1 MVRRPSPSLLRPA
14 VLLAL
19 AVLVAPA
26 LLAAATHNFGHRL
39 AVTGRVVDAEGF
51 PVAGAGMTIE
61 LQGLDLGSPES
72 TACRSNPCPTR
83 TAASGDYRVF
93 WHAHGQGRGASGTV
107 VVTVGNTTESVPYDV
122 ALRWAAV
129 HVRLDE
135 VREDQRDPD
144 TVAAWNRTYT
154 VAGRLWQEKG
164 GLPDRQTTWV
174 DGNTLNRV
182 AVNVTLVLPDGSEV
196 SDRVT
201 TNNYGDFR
209 TTLQADA
216 PFESGTVRI
225 EAQGKTET
233 FPVDP
238 TRRTTIQAV
247 RFPPPPQEP
256 ADYTVPLILLG
267 GVGGA
272 IALYFGGKKLKQQRE
287 VAKARE
293 RSSRKRSNK

>member
-39 AVTGRVVDAEGF
+39 AVTGRVVDADGF
-51 PVAGAGMTIE
+51 PVAGADVTIE
-61 LQGLDLGSPES
+61 LQGLDLGSPEAD
-72 TACRSNPCPTR
+72 ACRSNPCPTR
-83 TAASGDYRVF
+83 TAATGDYRVY
-93 WHAHGQGRGASGTV
+93 WHAHGQGRGGSGTV
-107 VVTVGNTTESVPYDV
+107 VVSVGNATESVPYDV
-122 ALRWAAV
+122 ALRWTAV
-129 HVRLDE
+129 NVQLDE
-135 VREDQRDPD
+135 VREDQRDPG
-144 TVAAWNRTYT
+144 TVATWNRTYT
-154 VAGRLWQEKG
+154 VAGRLWQEDAPI
-164 GLPDRQTTWV
+164 PDQNTPWV

-182 AVNVTLVLPDGSEV
+182 AVNVTLVLPNGSEV

-201 TNNYGDFR
+201 TDNYGDFR
-209 TTLQADA
+209 TTLQADE
-216 PFESGTVRI
+216 PFDSGTVRI

-238 TRRTTIQAV
+238 TRRATVQAL
-247 RFPPPPQEP
+247 RFPPPPQDP
-256 ADYTVPLILLG
+256 ADYTVPLLLIG